1 MSFFPLPSLDGAL
14 CEPVRVREGARYACF
29 GDGLCCTDIH
39 AIGPI
44 RLSERARLR
53 VLHDGIVAHDPR
65 DDVHVLVMRAG
76 SGTCIFLEEGRCAV
90 HEPLGGL
97 LKPLAC
103 KQFPISLTATP
114 EGGRVTTEHKCP
126 CRTLGERPVLTV
138 ADALPA
144 VTQRGEARPGGA
156 RGSQGAHRGRRDA
169 ALRGV
174 PRAGARA
181 HDRRRAR
188 RRVWPTIRLALHPV
202 AFPPLQ
208 KGSWPALARQLRGLS
223 GQTRLEHV
231 MRLLAERDPGALRAR
246 GRTARRA
253 RRPGA
258 APPPWRDAFE
268 RGTARSTAAQEPL
281 AMLADFVLDQVWAMH
296 WIDEFPFANFR
307 AELATRVQLFETVQ
321 AWLVADGLR
330 PDQAAAEAIL
340 VIELGGGTDWWQ
352 DIARE
357 VMLFP

>member
-1 MSFFPLPSLDGAL
+1 M
-14 CEPVRVREGARYACF
+14 
-29 GDGLCCTDIH
+29 
-39 AIGPI
+39 
-44 RLSERARLR
+44 
-53 VLHDGIVAHDPR
+53 
-65 DDVHVLVMRAG
+65 
-76 SGTCIFLEEGRCAV
+76 
-90 HEPLGGL
+90 
-97 LKPLAC
+97 
-103 KQFPISLTATP
+103 
-114 EGGRVTTEHKCP
+114 
-126 CRTLGERPVLTV
+126 LTV

-144 VTQRGEARPGGA
+144 VTQRGKLAPVARV
-156 RGSQGAHRGRRDA
+156 GRKVPIA
-169 ALRGV
+169 AGETLPFAAYREQE
-174 PRAGARA
+174 RALMTAVERA
-181 HDRRRAR
+181 AS
-188 RRVWPTIRLALHPV
+188 VAEIRLALHPV
-202 AFPPLQ
+202 SFPPLQ

-231 MRLLAERDPGALRAR
+231 MRLLASAILAHCEPEADGA
-246 GRTARRA
+246 T

-268 RGTARSTAAQEPL
+268 RGTARSTAVQEPL
-281 AMLADFVLDQVWAMH
+281 TMLVDFVLDQIWAMH

-307 AELATRVQLFETVQ
+307 AELATRVQLFETVH

>member
-1 MSFFPLPSLDGAL
+1 MAFFDLPSLDGAQ

-76 SGTCIFLEEGRCAV
+76 SGTCIFLEENRCAV

-144 VTQRGEARPGGA
+144 VTQRGKLAPVARV
-156 RGSQGAHRGRRDA
+156 GRKVPMA
-169 ALRGV
+169 AGETLSFAAYREQERALMTAV
-174 PRAGARA
+174 ERAGSVA
-181 HDRRRAR
+181 D
-188 RRVWPTIRLALHPV
+188 VRLALHPV

-231 MRLLAERDPGALRAR
+231 MRLLADAILAHCEPETGAATRAQ
-246 GRTARRA
+246 
-253 RRPGA
+253 GA

-357 VMLFP
+357 VMLFS